1 MLISRVVI
9 GVQFKKREEMMLR
22 EVEEYHI
29 RLKGPPQDSD
39 QDFDLNTASNTR
51 DQSIHEAQASA
62 QTLCTAVSSPQSST
76 LELAQPNHAG
86 HSVDTTKNSHVKK
99 GDDLTET
106 SPGDLDTHNTSYRRR
121 VAKKSQRPTTIIGQV
136 RSSIFGGI
144 SSSGSRP
151 KSVPV
156 FDIDRY
162 EKEILGLGYEQNK
175 HRLYR
180 EDLDEFQVHDIFQSE
195 CARQENEAEGS
206 GHGSYGDGHEF
217 PISFDSVLPDTFDL
231 NGGYATRRATAVNRC
246 TLTRTQLEEEQREA
260 KYREIVKALRRAS
273 SVATGKYP
281 NQTLSGVN
289 NLDMTANPSQDR
301 QRRVSSRDAGGE
313 SSAAGFVPR
322 RPELGATSQATKAQ
336 FRKSLPALLNPTPLS
351 YKTNPYLFHQP
362 SISDV
367 LSNISS
373 SSSNRSNYGFPSLPM
388 LLIHRELA
396 VAAKEKNRIQN
407 LYYNPVLREA
417 KARAIVWLPS
427 QTERSFWGTHGNE
440 GTEHCKYHAELRQN
454 KAAAPSATDTTES
467 VEDLSSF
474 GLSTSTLAPAEQ
486 AHPNG
491 LASYHR
497 GKHQCTCRLYQQVTQ
512 AVADA
517 VALADQE
524 IRDLRIVG
532 LTVWLD
538 SRHVIWGQ
546 VNEEDGRLG
555 DRVMISTVPH
565 QFVSGST
572 VKSNIQKQ
580 VGDGLLSWLEAEELE
595 DGEDGEIHNDR
606 LRQIG
611 QGAPGIIGG
620 SVGLVMKRPI
630 GSYGKLV
637 GDGEEDNISREC

>member
-1 MLISRVVI
+1 
-9 GVQFKKREEMMLR
+9 MMLR

-29 RLKGPPQDSD
+29 RLKDPHHDSD
-39 QDFDLNTASNTR
+39 QGFDLNIASIAQ

-62 QTLCTAVSSPQSST
+62 QTLCTAASSSQSST
-76 LELAQPNHAG
+76 LELVQPNHTG
-86 HSVDTTKNSHVKK
+86 HSVAFSDATKNSHVKK
-99 GDDLTET
+99 GGELTET
-106 SPGDLDTHNTSYRRR
+106 SPEDLDTHNTPYRRR
-121 VAKKSQRPTTIIGQV
+121 VVKKTQRPTTIIGQV

-144 SSSGSRP
+144 SSSGLRP

-162 EKEILGLGYEQNK
+162 EKEMLGLGYEQDK
-175 HRLYR
+175 RQLYR
-180 EDLDEFQVHDIFQSE
+180 EDLDEFQGHDIFQSE
-195 CARQENEAEGS
+195 GARQENEAEGS
-206 GHGSYGDGHEF
+206 GHGSYGNGHEF

-231 NGGYATRRATAVNRC
+231 NGGYATRPATAVNRC
-246 TLTRTQLEEEQREA
+246 ALTKTQLEEEQREA

-281 NQTLSGVN
+281 NRTLSGVN
-289 NLDMTANPSQDR
+289 NLDMTTNPSHDR
-301 QRRVSSRDAGGE
+301 QRRVYITDDAKDQLSSRDAGGGPP
-313 SSAAGFVPR
+313 AANFVPR
-322 RPELGATSQATKAQ
+322 RPEPCATSQATKAQ
-336 FRKSLPALLNPTPLS
+336 FRKSLPTLLNSRPLS

-362 SISDV
+362 SISDI
-367 LSNISS
+367 LSNVSLT
-373 SSSNRSNYGFPSLPM
+373 SSNRSNSGFPSLPM
-388 LLIHRELA
+388 LLVHRELA

-417 KARAIVWLPS
+417 KARAMVWLPS
-427 QTERSFWGTHGNE
+427 QTERSFWGILGND
-440 GTEHCKYHAELRQN
+440 GMEHCKYHAELRQN
-454 KAAAPSATDTTES
+454 QAAAPSATDTTES

-474 GLSTSTLAPAEQ
+474 GLSTSTLAPTEQ

-497 GKHQCTCRLYQQVTQ
+497 SKHQCTCRLYQQVTQ

-555 DRVMISTVPH
+555 DRVMISTVPL

-572 VKSNIQKQ
+572 VKSKVQKQ

-595 DGEDGEIHNDR
+595 NGENGEIHNDH

-620 SVGLVMKRPI
+620 SVGLIMKRPI
-630 GSYGKLV
+630 GNYGKLV
-637 GDGEEDNISREC
+637 GDGEEDNIPREC